1 MKNRNLKLQIILL
14 LVIVILSGCFSRPEE
29 KIHKKLEEVVK
40 LEEDFKNEQKPLI
53 KLEEKEKKLYE
64 QIIEL
69 GYKEQDK
76 LIALADEAI
85 ELSNQRQEHL
95 NEERKSI
102 VTASEKF
109 ESVKKQI
116 DKLES
121 SQLKK
126 DGQEL
131 YAIMEKRY
139 KVYHQLYAEYSKAI
153 KKDKKLYEAFKDKN
167 MTLEKLQEK
176 IDEINQAYEQVY
188 LLNDQFN
195 ELTKKYNK
203 KKLAFYRKAGLIKK

>member
-1 MKNRNLKLQIILL
+1 M
-14 LVIVILSGCFSRPEE
+14 
-29 KIHKKLEEVVK
+29 
-40 LEEDFKNEQKPLI
+40 
-53 KLEEKEKKLYE
+53 
-64 QIIEL
+64 
-69 GYKEQDK
+69 
-76 LIALADEAI
+76 IALADEAI

-131 YAIMEKRY
+131 YAIMEKD
-139 KVYHQLYAEYSKAI
+139 I
-153 KKDKKLYEAFKDKN
+153 KFIISY
-167 MTLEKLQEK
+167 M
-176 IDEINQAYEQVY
+176 
-188 LLNDQFN
+188 LN
-195 ELTKKYNK
+195 T
-203 KKLAFYRKAGLIKK
+203 ARR

>member
-1 MKNRNLKLQIILL
+1 M
-14 LVIVILSGCFSRPEE
+14 
-29 KIHKKLEEVVK
+29 K

-53 KLEEKEKKLYE
+53 KLEEKEKKLYD

-69 GYKEQDK
+69 GYKEHDK
-76 LIALADEAI
+76 LIALSDEAI
-85 ELSNQRQEHL
+85 ELSKQRQEHL
-95 NEERKSI
+95 NKERKSI
-102 VTASEKF
+102 IAASEKF
-109 ESVKKQI
+109 ESVKNQI

-203 KKLAFYRKAGLIKK
+203 KKLAIYRKAGLIKK

>member
-14 LVIVILSGCFSRPEE
+14 LVIAILSGCFSRPEE

-126 DGQEL
+126 MDRNF
-131 YAIMEKRY
+131 M
-139 KVYHQLYAEYSKAI
+139 QLW
-153 KKDKKLYEAFKDKN
+153 KKDIKFIISY
-167 MTLEKLQEK
+167 M
-176 IDEINQAYEQVY
+176 
-188 LLNDQFN
+188 LN
-195 ELTKKYNK
+195 T
-203 KKLAFYRKAGLIKK
+203 ARR